1 MKKVNLIFLK
11 SGKRILSRKKYDS
24 WREIQDLY
32 IDYMASLE
40 FDNIDLANEWVCTE
54 YPSELPII
62 KDLIDSFSKSD
73 DIELEF

>member
-1 MKKVNLIFLK
+1 MGKVNLIILRP
-11 SGKRILSRKKYDS
+11 GKRILSRKKYGN

-32 IDYMASLE
+32 IDYTASLE
-40 FDNIDLANEWVCTE
+40 FDDIDLANEWICTE

-62 KDLIDSFSKSD
+62 KDLIDSFKKSD